1 MAKRI
6 LISLAGVLAAGH
18 FVLHSLNAA
27 APPCGRHACSAQISA
42 CQSAECSG
50 LSGKAAAE
58 CRKECVAAV
67 QAACDS
73 DPSVCGAASP
83 SGAFVE

>member
-6 LISLAGVLAAGH
+6 LFSLAGVLAAGH
-18 FVLHSLNAA
+18 FVLHALNAA
-27 APPCGRHACSAQISA
+27 PPPCGRHACSAQITA
-42 CQSAECSG
+42 CQDSECSG

-58 CRKECVAAV
+58 CRKDCVAAV
-67 QAACDS
+67 QAACES
-73 DPSVCGAASP
+73 DTSLCAASP